1 MAKYNYSYKIDTGN
15 IGRAVF
21 KDADISTKSA
31 VEICSSIRNKTVE
44 EAKKY
49 LEAVKNKK
57 KAVRFTS
64 FTEGAGH
71 KKGIGSGKYPIKT
84 AENVLKA
91 INSAESNAI
100 DKGLSRNLKIIH
112 VSAQKASTPWHYGRH
127 RRRKM
132 KRTHIEVIVK
142 EAGEKEQQKKS
153 EIKQETKEKIVEKK
167 EEKGIKEE
175 KETKK

>member
-1 MAKYNYSYKIDTGN
+1 MAKYSYSYKTDLEKV
-15 IGRAVF
+15 GRAVL
-21 KDADISTKSA
+21 KDTDISTKSA

-57 KAVRFTS
+57 KAVRFTR

-71 KKGIGSGKYPIKT
+71 KKGIGSGKYPIKA
-84 AENVLKA
+84 AENVLNA

-132 KRTHIEVIVK
+132 KRTHIEVLVK
-142 EAGEKEQQKKS
+142 EAEEKKQQKDP
-153 EIKQETKEKIVEKK
+153 EVKQTEESK
-167 EEKGIKEE
+167 EESAPKKEE